1 MLSIDIDDINQ
12 SIDKLS
18 PKNGG
23 GGDDD
28 EVDATKNTSRYVRF
42 IHGGS
47 SAVAKNNYNYNL

>member
-28 EVDATKNTSRYVRF
+28 EGDATKNTSRYVRF
-42 IHGGS
+42 IHAQVHLLVLKIIIGGG
-47 SAVAKNNYNYNL
+47 